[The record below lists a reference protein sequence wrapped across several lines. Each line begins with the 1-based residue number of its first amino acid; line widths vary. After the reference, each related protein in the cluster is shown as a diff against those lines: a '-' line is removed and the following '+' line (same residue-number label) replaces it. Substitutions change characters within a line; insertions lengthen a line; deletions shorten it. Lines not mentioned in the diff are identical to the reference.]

1 MKTYKILCEKKTRLD
16 ELLRRKLPVLL
27 NAEISNSK
35 IRRLITAGG
44 INVNQRQIFVPSFV
58 VFAGSAVTAF
68 IDEEKLF
75 YEKQPDD
82 IKFELSPKDVLFE
95 DQYIII
101 VNKPSRFPTEKSVVE
116 SRDNLH
122 DAVVRYLFEKQKIE
136 SPNAKNPPYC
146 GIMHRLDRD
155 TSGAVLFTKKREVNA
170 ACHDLFEKHLAKKT
184 YVAAVSK
191 LPGQK
196 KFSVSFTMGRISPKG
211 QQAKWGRLSE
221 SRGGLESATEFEFFR
236 ESRGFFLFYCR
247 LFTGRT
253 HQIRVHLSDC
263 GCPIL
268 GDGLYG
274 GKPFSRMM
282 LHALSLSFVHPVTK
296 KLIQVTAPLPKEF
309 LEGQENKNART

>member
-35 IRRLITAGG
+35 IRRLITAGC
-44 INVNQRQIFVPSFV
+44 ISVNQRQVFLPAFT
-58 VFAGSAVTAF
+58 VFAGSSVAAF

-82 IKFELSPKDVLFE
+82 IKFEVSPKDILFE
-95 DQYIII
+95 DEYLII
-101 VNKPSRFPTEKSVVE
+101 VNKPSRFPTEKSIVE

-170 ACHDLFEKHLAKKT
+170 ACHDLFESRRAEKI
-184 YVAAVSK
+184 YVAALSRF
-191 LPGQK
+191 PGQK
-196 KFSVSFTMGRISPKG
+196 KFSVSFPMGRISPKG
-211 QQAKWGRLSE
+211 QRAKWGRLSK
-221 SRGGLESATEFEFFR
+221 SRAGLKAARNLSFLGKTGNFF
-236 ESRGFFLFYCR
+236 SFTAGFLRGVPTRSGCA
-247 LFTGRT
+247 
-253 HQIRVHLSDC
+253 
-263 GCPIL
+263 CPIAAVR
-268 GDGLYG
+268 
-274 GKPFSRMM
+274 F
-282 LHALSLSFVHPVTK
+282 
-296 KLIQVTAPLPKEF
+296 
-309 LEGQENKNART
+309 